1 MLHVAAA
8 SVSVTSP
15 VTDFALEVGEGR
27 AGRSERERGG
37 CQHRVKLSAR
47 VAAVEE
53 NMRAQKLTR

>member
-47 VAAVEE
+47 GGGGGKHAGTKA
-53 NMRAQKLTR
+53 N